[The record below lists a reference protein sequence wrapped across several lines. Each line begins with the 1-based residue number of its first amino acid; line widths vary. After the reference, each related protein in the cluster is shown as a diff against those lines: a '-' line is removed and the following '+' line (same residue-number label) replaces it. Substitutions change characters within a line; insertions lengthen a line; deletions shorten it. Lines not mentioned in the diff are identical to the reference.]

1 MDENITEQT
10 HTGEGNTHPQDR
22 WAMYLEKLKQHM
34 VEVGWHID
42 NVEGL
47 AGVFSCERNQ
57 SIDHMTESTPVS
69 VQQSVETSGRTVCF
83 LKTLR

>member
-1 MDENITEQT
+1 MRTLQSR
-10 HTGEGNTHPQDR
+10 HTGEGNTHLQDR

-69 VQQSVETSGRTVCF
+69 VQQSGRTVCF
-83 LKTLR
+83 LKTLC